1 MNKSTV
7 SIKIIQKL
15 CNKHNLSLSTAESC
29 SGGYL
34 SKLMTDTSGSSK
46 FYNGSI
52 IAYSNKVKTDIL
64 KVPNDVLVKN
74 GAVSREV
81 SILMAEGVL
90 NLIDCDIAVSTTGIM
105 EQSKQDD
112 NKAPQVYITV
122 KSHKHQSVT
131 HHYLKGNRD
140 ENRLKTINY
149 AFECLYDFINKHYLV
164 S

>member
-74 GAVSREV
+74 GG
-81 SILMAEGVL
+81 SIKRG
-90 NLIDCDIAVSTTGIM
+90 
-105 EQSKQDD
+105 
-112 NKAPQVYITV
+112 
-122 KSHKHQSVT
+122 
-131 HHYLKGNRD
+131 
-140 ENRLKTINY
+140 
-149 AFECLYDFINKHYLV
+149 LYSYG
-164 S
+164 

>member
-1 MNKSTV
+1 M
-7 SIKIIQKL
+7 
-15 CNKHNLSLSTAESC
+15 SLSTAESC

-64 KVPNDVLVKN
+64 KVPNDVLVKC

-105 EQSKQDD
+105 EQTQQDD
-112 NKAPQVYITV
+112 NKSPQVYITV
-122 KSHKHQSVT
+122 KSHKHQLVT
-131 HHYLKGNRD
+131 HHYLEGNRD

>member
-64 KVPNDVLVKN
+64 KVPNDVLVKC

-105 EQSKQDD
+105 EQTKQDD
-112 NKAPQVYITV
+112 NKSPQVYITV

-131 HHYLKGNRD
+131 HHYLEGKRE

>member
-34 SKLMTDTSGSSK
+34 SKLMTDTSRSSK

-64 KVPNDVLVKN
+64 KVPNDVLVKC

-105 EQSKQDD
+105 EQTKQDG
-112 NKAPQVYITV
+112 NKSPQVYITV

-131 HHYLKGNRD
+131 HHYLEGNRD

>member
-52 IAYSNKVKTDIL
+52 IAYTNKVKTDIL

-122 KSHKHQSVT
+122 KSHKHQSVI
-131 HHYLKGNRD
+131 HLNVYMISL
-140 ENRLKTINY
+140 INITWY
-149 AFECLYDFINKHYLV
+149 HKACNPNPGKIWKKIHKKH
-164 S
+164 

>member
-34 SKLMTDTSGSSK
+34 SKLMTDISGSSK

-64 KVPNDVLVKN
+64 KVPNNVLVKS
-74 GAVSREV
+74 GQYQEKS
-81 SILMAEGVL
+81 LFL
-90 NLIDCDIAVSTTGIM
+90 WL
-105 EQSKQDD
+105 
-112 NKAPQVYITV
+112 KA
-122 KSHKHQSVT
+122 
-131 HHYLKGNRD
+131 
-140 ENRLKTINY
+140 
-149 AFECLYDFINKHYLV
+149 F
-164 S
+164 

>member
-64 KVPNDVLVKN
+64 KVPNDVLVKC

-105 EQSKQDD
+105 EQSQQD
-112 NKAPQVYITV
+112 NSKAPQVYIAV
-122 KSHKHQSVT
+122 KSDEHQSVS
-131 HHYLKGNRD
+131 HYYLEGNRD

>member
-34 SKLMTDTSGSSK
+34 SKLMTDISGSSK

-52 IAYSNKVKTDIL
+52 IAYSNKVKIDIL
-64 KVPNDVLVKN
+64 KVPNDVLVKS

-105 EQSKQDD
+105 EQSQQD
-112 NKAPQVYITV
+112 NSKAPQVYIAV
-122 KSHKHQSVT
+122 KSHEHQSVS
-131 HHYLKGNRD
+131 HYYLEGNRD

>member
-34 SKLMTDTSGSSK
+34 SKLITDTSGSSK

-64 KVPNDVLVKN
+64 GVPNDALVKS

-90 NLIDCDIAVSTTGIM
+90 NLIDSDIAVSTTGIM
-105 EQSKQDD
+105 EQSEQDD
-112 NKAPQVYITV
+112 TKPPQVYITV
-122 KSHKHQSVT
+122 KSQKHLSVT
-131 HHYLKGNRD
+131 HHYLEGNRD

>member
-34 SKLMTDTSGSSK
+34 SKLMTDISGSSK

-64 KVPNDVLVKN
+64 KVPNDVLVKKR
-74 GAVSREV
+74 G
-81 SILMAEGVL
+81 SIKR
-90 NLIDCDIAVSTTGIM
+90 S
-105 EQSKQDD
+105 
-112 NKAPQVYITV
+112 
-122 KSHKHQSVT
+122 
-131 HHYLKGNRD
+131 
-140 ENRLKTINY
+140 
-149 AFECLYDFINKHYLV
+149 LYSYG
-164 S
+164 